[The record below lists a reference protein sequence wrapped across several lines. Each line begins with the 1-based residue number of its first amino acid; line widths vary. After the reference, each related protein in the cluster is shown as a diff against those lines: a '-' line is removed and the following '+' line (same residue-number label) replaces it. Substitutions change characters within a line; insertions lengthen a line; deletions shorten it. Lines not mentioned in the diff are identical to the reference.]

1 MLAADSSSLIR
12 SRRPAARLSG
22 NGCSPTRLITTAR
35 PLNSPIRLQRTA
47 IAGPRRNPTA
57 SDSVEETG
65 ATRRDHV
72 SVVRPDRIPVG
83 TRSRSV
89 DDLVAKR
96 DSVWRTD
103 SRHFLVRRRDDDRL
117 CSRNPVR
124 DAPSGDYL
132 GEASCSRRDKII
144 GPTMKQVRDLLIL
157 NLTLRVFDGLFSY
170 RVFSLG
176 AEEANPI
183 VAAAISNRGV
193 IYGLLHKKSLA
204 CALLLLIFAL
214 RHRHASTSPRR

>member
-1 MLAADSSSLIR
+1 
-12 SRRPAARLSG
+12 
-22 NGCSPTRLITTAR
+22 
-35 PLNSPIRLQRTA
+35 
-47 IAGPRRNPTA
+47 
-57 SDSVEETG
+57 
-65 ATRRDHV
+65 
-72 SVVRPDRIPVG
+72 
-83 TRSRSV
+83 
-89 DDLVAKR
+89 
-96 DSVWRTD
+96 
-103 SRHFLVRRRDDDRL
+103 
-117 CSRNPVR
+117 
-124 DAPSGDYL
+124 
-132 GEASCSRRDKII
+132 
-144 GPTMKQVRDLLIL
+144 MKQVRDLLIL